1 MKNSLYFI
9 KHKLMRLTIMRELYS
24 RRNLRS
30 TLRGKSAGI
39 TLSETAESLASKM
52 FPGLADYQLTKEE
65 LAEIDTKIDSLNA
78 AAVKEAKDKA
88 DFIKEAK
95 TYPLLLTD
103 ECPQCYS
110 KEMNIY
116 KISDSGYFCHCQYCD
131 VSASTRDYKQFL
143 ESLGEA
149 IWKQS

>member
-1 MKNSLYFI
+1 MGEWSEYFEDFPEENPANWRSPEDDAE
-9 KHKLMRLTIMRELYS
+9 KRMGKYSEFFPNWRE
-24 RRNLRS
+24 
-30 TLRGKSAGI
+30 G
-39 TLSETAESLASKM
+39 
-52 FPGLADYQLTKEE
+52 QLTK
-65 LAEIDTKIDSLNA
+65 AERAEVKAKIDLFNA
-78 AAVKEAKDKA
+78 AAVKEAKDRA
-88 DFIKEAK
+88 DFIREAK
-95 TYPLLLTD
+95 TYPLLLTE

-149 IWKQS
+149 IWKQPE

>member
-1 MKNSLYFI
+1 
-9 KHKLMRLTIMRELYS
+9 MRLMIMRELYS
-24 RRNLRS
+24 RSNLRS
-30 TLRGKSAGI
+30 TLRGKSARI
-39 TLSETAESLASKM
+39 TLSETAQSLASKM
-52 FPGLADYQLTKEE
+52 FPGLADYQLTKAE
-65 LAEIDTKIDSLNA
+65 LVEIDAKIDSLNA

-131 VSASTRDYKQFL
+131 VSASTMDYRQCL
-143 ESLGEA
+143 DNLSDA
-149 IWKQS
+149 IWKQSE

>member
-1 MKNSLYFI
+1 MGEWSEYFEDFPEENPANWHSPEDDAE
-9 KHKLMRLTIMRELYS
+9 KRMGKYSEFFPNWRE
-24 RRNLRS
+24 
-30 TLRGKSAGI
+30 G
-39 TLSETAESLASKM
+39 
-52 FPGLADYQLTKEE
+52 QLTK
-65 LAEIDTKIDSLNA
+65 AERAEVKAKIDLINA
-78 AAVKEAKDKA
+78 AAVKEAKDRA
-88 DFIKEAK
+88 DFIREAK
-95 TYPLLLTD
+95 TYPLMLTE

-149 IWKQS
+149 IWKQPK

>member
-1 MKNSLYFI
+1 MGEWSEYFEDFPEENPANWHSPEDDAE
-9 KHKLMRLTIMRELYS
+9 KRMGKYSEFFPNWRE
-24 RRNLRS
+24 
-30 TLRGKSAGI
+30 G
-39 TLSETAESLASKM
+39 
-52 FPGLADYQLTKEE
+52 QLTK
-65 LAEIDTKIDSLNA
+65 AERAEVEAKIDLLNA

-88 DFIKEAK
+88 DFIREAK
-95 TYPLLLTD
+95 TYPLLLTE

-116 KISDSGYFCHCQYCD
+116 KINDSGYFCHCQYCD

-149 IWKQS
+149 IWKQPE